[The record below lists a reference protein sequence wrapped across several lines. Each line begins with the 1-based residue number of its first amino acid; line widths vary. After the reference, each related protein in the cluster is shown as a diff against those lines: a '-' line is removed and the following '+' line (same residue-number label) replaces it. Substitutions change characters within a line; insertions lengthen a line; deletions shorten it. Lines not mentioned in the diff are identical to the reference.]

1 MLPIADEDSGRKF
14 TPWVTIVM
22 IIINVIVFLI
32 ELGQGQAFI
41 ERWAFVPARF
51 LAEPAANLPTLLT
64 SMFMHGG
71 WMHLIGNML
80 YLWIFGDNIESHF
93 GHVWFIGFY
102 VLSGLAATFSQLM
115 ISMNSS
121 VPLLGASGAIA
132 GVLGAY
138 LLLFPKRK
146 VRVLLGRR
154 IIPMPA
160 LVVIGFW
167 FLLQVFRSFLSFSES
182 AGGGGVAY
190 LAHVGGFVAGL
201 LLALIFRNKE

>member
-32 ELGQGQAFI
+32 ELSLGQAFI

-80 YLWIFGDNIESHF
+80 YLWIFGDNIETHF

-102 VLSGLAATFSQLM
+102 VLSGLAATFTQLM
-115 ISMNSS
+115 ISMNSN

-138 LLLFPKRK
+138 LLLFPKRR

>member
-14 TPWVTIVM
+14 TPWVTIVV

-32 ELGQGQAFI
+32 ELSQGQAFI

-51 LAEPAANLPTLLT
+51 LEAPAANLLTLFT

-93 GHVWFIGFY
+93 GHIWFIGFY
-102 VLSGLAATFSQLM
+102 VLSGIAATFSQLM
-115 ISMNSS
+115 ISMESS

-146 VRVLLGRR
+146 VRVLMGRR
-154 IIPMPA
+154 VVQMSAII
-160 LVVIGFW
+160 VIGFW

-190 LAHVGGFVAGL
+190 LAHVGGFLAGL
-201 LLALIFRNKE
+201 LLALIFRKKE

>member
-1 MLPIADEDSGRKF
+1 MLPLADEDSGRKF
-14 TPWVTIVM
+14 TPSVTIVV

-32 ELGQGQAFI
+32 ELSQGESFI
-41 ERWAFVPARF
+41 RQWAFVPARF
-51 LAEPAANLPTLLT
+51 LESPGANVVTLFT

-93 GHVWFIGFY
+93 GHIWFIGFY
-102 VLSGLAATFSQLM
+102 LISGVAATFSQLM
-115 ISMNSS
+115 ISMNSD

-138 LLLFPKRK
+138 LLLFPKHK
-146 VRVLLGRR
+146 VRVLMGRR
-154 IIPMPA
+154 VIQTPA
-160 LVVIGFW
+160 LIVIGFW
-167 FLLQVFRSFLSFSES
+167 FLLQVFSSFLSFTETSGS
-182 AGGGGVAY
+182 GGVAY

-201 LLALIFRNKE
+201 LLALLFRDKG